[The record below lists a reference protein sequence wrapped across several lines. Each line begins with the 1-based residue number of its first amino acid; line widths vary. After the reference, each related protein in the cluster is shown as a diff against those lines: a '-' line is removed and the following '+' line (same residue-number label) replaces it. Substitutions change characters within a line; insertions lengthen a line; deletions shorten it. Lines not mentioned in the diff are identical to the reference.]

1 MNADWEDAPSYLQ
14 KKKSDPTIVIAL
26 VIGCAITAAA
36 LLIWSKFMTVD
47 SPPPATPAPE
57 PYVSKYN
64 FEEAPEHSGQTAE
77 EQFWADQKKHEQPKQ
92 TVYNDRNYTP
102 RGADNVVAFEE
113 VETRGEPIQTGRRPK
128 EVVVV
133 GVQRDEANEACS
145 FFYKEGSVEKRDC
158 KARYNLNSRNQ

>member
-14 KKKSDPTIVIAL
+14 KKKSDPTLAIAL
-26 VIGCAITAAA
+26 AIGCAITAAA

-64 FEEAPEHSGQTAE
+64 FEEAPERTSPTAE
-77 EQFWADQKKHEQPKQ
+77 EQFWSEQKKEERPKQ

-102 RGADNVVAFEE
+102 KGAQNVITYDTTEQPERAY
-113 VETRGEPIQTGRRPK
+113 RKPR

-133 GVQRDEANEACS
+133 GVQRDRAEEVCS
-145 FFYKEGSVEKRDC
+145 WAHKEGSIEKRNC
-158 KARYNLNSRNQ
+158 KAEFNLNTRNQ

>member
-14 KKKSDPTIVIAL
+14 KKRSEPTLKIAL

-36 LLIWSKFMTVD
+36 LMIWSKFMKVD

-64 FEEAPEHSGQTAE
+64 FEEAPERSGPTAE
-77 EQFWADQKKHEQPKQ
+77 EQFWADQKKQEQPKQ

-102 RGADNVVAFEE
+102 KGAENIVTFENTTE
-113 VETRGEPIQTGRRPK
+113 KPETAYLKPR

-133 GVQRDEANEACS
+133 GVQRDRAEEVCS
-145 FFYKEGSVEKRDC
+145 WAHKEGSIEKRNC
-158 KARYNLNSRNQ
+158 KAEFNLNMRNR